1 MWCAKRH
8 AKRRQQERQSRSLSP
23 GDALPSPGLR
33 QVADSTRGAHLQG
46 ERVLLFCAGLA
57 PSTTTH
63 SSFGGVEGKGGGLT
77 DFLSSWRGGRLT
89 ARQPLPL
96 RHARRRCGARLLT
109 VLLWCRYTDCHL
121 RLLLSA
127 RPLRCPLPARSDLAR
142 DMGQTDYT
150 APDTSTSIQASA
162 GGGSCAKFCLWGKG
176 GKAYHPP
183 AGEIDAAPVAF
194 L

>member
-1 MWCAKRH
+1 M
-8 AKRRQQERQSRSLSP
+8 
-23 GDALPSPGLR
+23 
-33 QVADSTRGAHLQG
+33 
-46 ERVLLFCAGLA
+46 
-57 PSTTTH
+57 
-63 SSFGGVEGKGGGLT
+63 
-77 DFLSSWRGGRLT
+77 
-89 ARQPLPL
+89 
-96 RHARRRCGARLLT
+96 
-109 VLLWCRYTDCHL
+109 
-121 RLLLSA
+121 LLSA